1 LWLYLRQGPGR
12 SLADR
17 GRRIWKRREEE
28 AADRGDGLRVLC
40 QDAGEDEIAGGGGGM
55 TRVSSSSKGAGGEVG
70 VPFEEADESFDVED
84 DHSGEEELL
93 LVRSR
98 LIEGPLDDGA

>member
-1 LWLYLRQGPGR
+1 
-12 SLADR
+12 
-17 GRRIWKRREEE
+17 
-28 AADRGDGLRVLC
+28 
-40 QDAGEDEIAGGGGGM
+40 M

-70 VPFEEADESFDVED
+70 APFEEADERFDVED
-84 DHSGEEELL
+84 DHGGDEELL

>member
-1 LWLYLRQGPGR
+1 
-12 SLADR
+12 
-17 GRRIWKRREEE
+17 
-28 AADRGDGLRVLC
+28 
-40 QDAGEDEIAGGGGGM
+40 M